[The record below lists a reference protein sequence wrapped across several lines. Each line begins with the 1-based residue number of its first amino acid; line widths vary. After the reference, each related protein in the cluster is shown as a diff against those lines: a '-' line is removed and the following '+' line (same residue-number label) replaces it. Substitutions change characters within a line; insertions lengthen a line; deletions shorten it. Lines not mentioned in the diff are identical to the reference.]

1 MSSFKKSRIEI
12 LTIYPMLPKAIL
24 ISFALFKKR

>member
-1 MSSFKKSRIEI
+1 MSSFKKPRIEI

-24 ISFALFKKR
+24 ISFALN